1 MSTYNI
7 CISVCLCH
15 LFACG
20 ANMYYTLDKILI
32 HPIQIWMITIKNPC
46 VKWNIFVGFYTIVG
60 PSTSSAAKASKVQH
74 NGRKKLCKGKR
85 VRIGYIFH
93 GTLFGGIR

>member
-1 MSTYNI
+1 MYI
-7 CISVCLCH
+7 CLSLSSLCMWCKYV
-15 LFACG
+15 L
-20 ANMYYTLDKILI
+20 NTRQNLD
-32 HPIQIWMITIKNPC
+32 PSNPNLDDHYQKPLC
-46 VKWNIFVGFYTIVG
+46 EIMCIFVGFYTIVG

>member
-32 HPIQIWMITIKNPC
+32 HPIQIWMITIKKP
-46 VKWNIFVGFYTIVG
+46 FV
-60 PSTSSAAKASKVQH
+60 
-74 NGRKKLCKGKR
+74 
-85 VRIGYIFH
+85 
-93 GTLFGGIR
+93 